1 MLTSE
6 NRLFDLSITLG
17 IVGASCSN
25 NMIKNQ
31 TLFIHLGCVLL
42 PICSIY
48 LFVLECFSQV
58 KSNMAFSISRLPSS

>member
-17 IVGASCSN
+17 VVGASCSN

-31 TLFIHLGCVLL
+31 TFYTSGMCFFSLFALF
-42 PICSIY
+42 IY
-48 LFVLECFSQV
+48 LFWNVSP
-58 KSNMAFSISRLPSS
+58 K

>member
-6 NRLFDLSITLG
+6 NRLFNLSITLG

-31 TLFIHLGCVLL
+31 TFYTSGMCFSPYLLYLFIYFGMFL
-42 PICSIY
+42 PN
-48 LFVLECFSQV
+48 EV
-58 KSNMAFSISRLPSS
+58 KYGL